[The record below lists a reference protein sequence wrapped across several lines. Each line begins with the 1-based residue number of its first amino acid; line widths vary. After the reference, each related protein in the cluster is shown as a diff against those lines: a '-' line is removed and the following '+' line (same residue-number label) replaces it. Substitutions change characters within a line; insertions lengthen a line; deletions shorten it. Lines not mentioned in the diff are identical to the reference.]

1 MLTLN
6 RRGLTLVELLVALVL
21 LSIVSAALY
30 RVLVSNQRIYD
41 AQTQRIDMQQN
52 IRAAAQILPSD
63 LRELDASEGDI
74 SAASATSITFR
85 AMRWMGIMC
94 AAPNTGPL
102 ATFETPTLIF
112 TVMNQKLMGERTPA
126 MGDSVLIRYEG
137 DEGTSQDD
145 GWVRGVITL
154 MVAQNCPAGLP
165 YNSAAGL
172 QITATSSMLQVAAPP
187 QLATPNRT
195 NSIYQGAPVRGF
207 ITQIYSLYQPA
218 GDTSWYV
225 GLTRGATAIQPVV
238 GPVIANGL
246 RFTFLND
253 TNNVV
258 LNPAG
263 LATDRYRI
271 GSVLFTLKARTAR
284 PVRGATTTAG
294 SANVVDSVTV
304 RVALRNNRRW

>member
-1 MLTLN
+1 MSAVN

-30 RVLVSNQRIYD
+30 RVLVSNQRIYQ

-52 IRAAAQILPSD
+52 IRAAATILPAD

-74 SAASATSITFR
+74 SAASNTSITFR
-85 AMRWMGIMC
+85 GMRWIGIVC
-94 AAPNTGPL
+94 SAPVTGPL
-102 ATFETPTLIF
+102 PAVTTPLLVF
-112 TVMNQKLMGERTPA
+112 TVMNQKLMGERAPVV
-126 MGDSVLIRYEG
+126 GDSVLIRYEG

-145 GWVRGVITL
+145 AWVRGVITII
-154 MVAQNCPAGLP
+154 VAQNCPAGLP
-165 YNSAAGL
+165 YNAAAGL
-172 QITATSSMLQVAAPP
+172 RLTVTASMLQVAAPP
-187 QLATPNRT
+187 QLATPNVT

-225 GLTRGATAIQPVV
+225 GLTRGAVAIQPVV
-238 GPVIANGL
+238 GPVLSNGL
-246 RFTFLND
+246 RFTFYND

-258 LNPAG
+258 LNPA
-263 LATDRYRI
+263 LANDRVRI
-271 GSVLFTLKARTAR
+271 GSVLFTLRARTAQ
-284 PVRGATTTAG
+284 PVRGATSTVG

>member
-1 MLTLN
+1 MPALN

-30 RVLVSNQRIYD
+30 RVLVSNQRIYQ

-52 IRAAAQILPSD
+52 IRAAAQILPAD

-94 AAPNTGPL
+94 AAPVTGPL
-102 ATFETPTLIF
+102 PAVENPILTF
-112 TVMNQKLMGERTPA
+112 TVMNQKLMGERAPVV
-126 MGDSVLIRYEG
+126 GDSVLIRYEG

-145 GWVRGVITL
+145 AWVRGVITF
-154 MVAQNCPAGLP
+154 MVAQNCPGGTP

-172 QITATSSMLQVAAPP
+172 RMTVTSSMLQVAAPP

-225 GLTRGATAIQPVV
+225 GLTRAGNAIQPVV
-238 GPVIANGL
+238 GPVLSNGL

-258 LNPAG
+258 LNPA
-263 LATDRYRI
+263 LANDRVRI
-271 GSVLFTLKARTAR
+271 GSVLFTLRARTAQ
-284 PVRGATTTAG
+284 PVRNQSSGAG